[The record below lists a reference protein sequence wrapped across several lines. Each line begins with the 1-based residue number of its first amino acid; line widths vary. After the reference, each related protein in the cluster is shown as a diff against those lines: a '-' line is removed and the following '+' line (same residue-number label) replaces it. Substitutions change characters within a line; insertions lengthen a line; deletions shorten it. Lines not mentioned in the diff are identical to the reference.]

1 MEEKTPVSGF
11 KEVEVPIPGFP
22 QSLRPKTQ
30 SERELIARVQI
41 KTLTE
46 ECLYITNNGELDEWV
61 WPEKYGYLPQ
71 QDEMNIDEVER
82 NVRHYLKTIL
92 ALNEEG
98 TLEDVHK
105 HCMKDL
111 DEVLS
116 IPEGM
121 VYPKVYYDLI
131 ERLQGAITRI
141 CVLVSQSEV
150 NFPPLP
156 YTVF

>member
-1 MEEKTPVSGF
+1 MDEKTPVSGF

-46 ECLYITNNGELDEWV
+46 ECLYILHNSELDEWV

-71 QDEMNIDEVER
+71 QDEMNIDEVETR
-82 NVRHYLKTIL
+82 VRHYLKTIL

-105 HCMKDL
+105 HVMKDL

-116 IPEGM
+116 VPEGM
-121 VYPKVYYDLI
+121 VYPRVYYDLV
-131 ERLQGAITRI
+131 ERLQGTISRI
-141 CVLVSQSEV
+141 CVLVSQSDV